1 MTRPSSRSGA
11 APPDPVAAP
20 GDAEAR
26 RYEHRLLLVLFAAF
40 GFVFFDRQALT
51 FLAPFISDD
60 FHLSHTALGV
70 LSGVL
75 ALTWALSGLVCGRLA
90 DRYGRRP
97 VLIAAVVLFSCF
109 SAAGGLMTG
118 FAGLLI
124 ARALMGLAEG
134 AVLPLAQSLM
144 VEASREH
151 RRGLNMG
158 LLQGS
163 SAGLLGGIVA
173 PLVVVWIAEHHSWR
187 TAFLVTIVPGLL
199 IAVWI
204 VRSVRERPPAP
215 VLPAA
220 PEAAAPEE
228 AAPEEAAP
236 EEAAPSLR
244 EVLREVLAHRNIV
257 LCALAACCYLTWFT
271 VIITFTPTYLEDEK
285 GFSSGTMSHVMTCF
299 GVAWVL
305 WGFLTPAVSDR
316 IGRRGALI
324 AFTVV
329 AALCPLAVVYVDDP
343 VLLGGVVV
351 LTYTGLGCFTLIM
364 ATIPAETV
372 PRRTLTV
379 ALGLVMGVGELA
391 GGFLGPLVAG
401 LASDVWGLDA
411 AMFISSGGAVAVV
424 LLALGLRETAPAV
437 LRRRSADAGLAHT
450 TTPVTTSES
459 AL

>member
-1 MTRPSSRSGA
+1 MTRTPSRSGA
-11 APPDPVAAP
+11 AAPDPVTAP

-109 SAAGGLMTG
+109 SAVGGLMTG

-173 PLVVVWIAEHHSWR
+173 PLAVVWIAEHHTWR
-187 TAFLVTIVPGLL
+187 TAFLVTIVPGLM

-204 VRSVRERPPAP
+204 ARSVRERPPVS
-215 VLPAA
+215 VLPDVSDATV
-220 PEAAAPEE
+220 PEE
-228 AAPEEAAP
+228 AAPP
-236 EEAAPSLR
+236 LR

-257 LCALAACCYLTWFT
+257 LCALAACFYLTWFT

-285 GFSSGTMSHVMTCF
+285 GFSPSTMSHVMTCF

-351 LTYTGLGCFTLIM
+351 LSYTGLGCFTLIM
-364 ATIPAETV
+364 ATIPAESV

-391 GGFLGPLVAG
+391 GGFIGPLVAG

-411 AMFISSGGAVAVV
+411 AMFISCGGAVAVV
-424 LLALGLRETAPAV
+424 LLAVGLRETAPAV
-437 LRRRSADAGLAHT
+437 LRRRGTDTGPAHDA
-450 TTPVTTSES
+450 TPVAASEG